1 MESYPDINIT
11 EEDVVGLMDNFTK
24 VPSFIL
30 KRMVSRNLNVVKS
43 FESQIEAY
51 KCQLT
56 DMELLKIEK
65 VMNMPVP
72 ELQVILY
79 NAYESTNKKQLQIL
93 SDPNAAAFIEK
104 NLNELEKVLFKGI
117 WSGKKLFVDLKIL
130 KKRYEKRI

>member
-1 MESYPDINIT
+1 MEFEDNIMIT

-30 KRMVSRNLNVVKS
+30 KRMISRNLNVVKS
-43 FESQIEAY
+43 FEGQIVAY

-72 ELQVILY
+72 ELQVILN
-79 NAYESTNKKQLQIL
+79 NAYESTNKKQLKIL
-93 SDPNAAAFIEK
+93 ADSNAAPFIEK
-104 NLNELEKVLFKGI
+104 NLSELEKVLF
-117 WSGKKLFVDLKIL
+117 
-130 KKRYEKRI
+130 

>member
-1 MESYPDINIT
+1 MEYTWRLNKKMESYPDINIT

-104 NLNELEKVLFKGI
+104 KLNELEKVLFKGI
-117 WSGKKLFVDLKIL
+117 
-130 KKRYEKRI
+130 

>member
-1 MESYPDINIT
+1 MESQPDINIT

-30 KRMVSRNLNVVKS
+30 KRMISRNLNVVKS
-43 FESQIEAY
+43 FESHIEAY

-56 DMELLKIEK
+56 DMQLLKIEK

-79 NAYESTNKKQLQIL
+79 NAYESTDKKQLQIL
-93 SDPNAAAFIEK
+93 ADSNAAPFIEK
-104 NLNELEKVLFKGI
+104 NLNELEKVLF
-117 WSGKKLFVDLKIL
+117 
-130 KKRYEKRI
+130 

>member
-1 MESYPDINIT
+1 MESEPNINIT

-56 DMELLKIEK
+56 SLELLKIEK

-72 ELQVILY
+72 ELQNILY
-79 NAYESTNKKQLQIL
+79 NVYESTNKKQLKIL
-93 SDPNAAAFIEK
+93 ADSNAEPFIEK
-104 NLNELEKVLFKGI
+104 NLNELKVLFNQG
-117 WSGKKLFVDLKIL
+117 L
-130 KKRYEKRI
+130 

>member
-1 MESYPDINIT
+1 LKLKRNITNFQGIHGGIKMESQPDINIT

-43 FESQIEAY
+43 FESQIKAY

-79 NAYESTNKKQLQIL
+79 NAYVSTNKKQCLL
-93 SDPNAAAFIEK
+93 
-104 NLNELEKVLFKGI
+104 
-117 WSGKKLFVDLKIL
+117 L
-130 KKRYEKRI
+130 KKTSMN

>member
-1 MESYPDINIT
+1 
-11 EEDVVGLMDNFTK
+11 
-24 VPSFIL
+24 
-30 KRMVSRNLNVVKS
+30 
-43 FESQIEAY
+43 
-51 KCQLT
+51 
-56 DMELLKIEK
+56 MELLKIEK

-117 WSGKKLFVDLKIL
+117 
-130 KKRYEKRI
+130 

>member
-1 MESYPDINIT
+1 MESQQDINIT

-43 FESQIEAY
+43 FENQIEAY
-51 KCQLT
+51 KYQLT

-72 ELQVILY
+72 ELQIILY
-79 NAYESTNKKQLQIL
+79 NAYMSTNKKQLQIL
-93 SDPNAAAFIEK
+93 ADSNAVPFIEK
-104 NLNELEKVLFKGI
+104 NLNELEKVLF
-117 WSGKKLFVDLKIL
+117 
-130 KKRYEKRI
+130 

>member
-1 MESYPDINIT
+1 MESQPDINIT

-43 FESQIEAY
+43 FESQIKAY

-79 NAYESTNKKQLQIL
+79 NAYVSTNKKQLQIL
-93 SDPNAAAFIEK
+93 ADSNAVSFIEK
-104 NLNELEKVLFKGI
+104 NLNELEKVLF
-117 WSGKKLFVDLKIL
+117 
-130 KKRYEKRI
+130 

>member
-117 WSGKKLFVDLKIL
+117 
-130 KKRYEKRI
+130 

>member
-1 MESYPDINIT
+1 MEYTWRLNKKMESYPDINIT

-117 WSGKKLFVDLKIL
+117 
-130 KKRYEKRI
+130 